1 MKATSRNKLRTR
13 VIPVRV
19 TEEMYSQLTDLAF
32 GYDLPISTYC
42 YLAVRKALSFQRE
55 VMHADDVASEDLIP

>member
-1 MKATSRNKLRTR
+1 MKTARNKLRTR

-19 TEEMYSQLTDLAF
+19 TEAMYSQLTDIAL
-32 GYDLPISTYC
+32 GYSLPISTYC

-55 VMHADDVASEDLIP
+55 VMHADDLAADDLIL